1 MFTDDIKVGQ
11 TFANYRELCKALRI
25 PYLSGNSRIK
35 QLGEIEKE
43 FVLQKNGHKITILE
57 ILREGSS
64 LPFTRGAVFPN
75 YKELCKALDEEVKTG
90 HSKVSQLKHWES
102 YFSWERKGK
111 SYIITEIRD
120 VNFIPTRFQVT
131 VGRKKDYI
139 ILMEQ
144 ILLNMLYHY
153 NRKEGSNTFKVMT
166 VTNSYLREVLGMVN
180 EKYKE
185 YYTKNGKLSKEI
197 GVELSHIKD
206 FYSRNSSMFNR
217 DIENVLKNLRKKRL
231 INFSKK
237 RYVVPVDPTEMKTQF
252 TQFTDENGDVEARYS
267 IDEVINPSLGS
278 RVATPQ
284 EDAMITEIEFKT
296 MRAMGF
302 SNIQGVHAQGFYPT
316 FINYLNKNLIDE
328 LGFYRTYLAYELTF
342 SQRVINW
349 IAKNSEITFI
359 LEPEDLM
366 KIKNETNMQVQE
378 NIMKNAKKRNE
389 TYEQKQSTTGFGKKP
404 SEFSYDFPEGKT
416 VIHDKKYVKDYEIM
430 NKSLIDSTF

>member
-35 QLGEIEKE
+35 QLEEIERE
-43 FVLQKNGHKITILE
+43 FVLQKDGHKITILE

-75 YKELCKALDEEVKTG
+75 YKELCKTLDEEVRTG
-90 HSKVSQLKHWES
+90 HSKATQLKHWES
-102 YFSWERKGK
+102 YFSWERKGI
-111 SYIITEIRD
+111 SYVITEIRD
-120 VNFIPTRFQVT
+120 VNFIPARFRVT
-131 VGRKKDYI
+131 TGRKKEYI

-197 GVELSHIKD
+197 GVEVSHVKD
-206 FYSRNSSMFNR
+206 FYSRNSGMFNR

-237 RYVVPVDPTEMKTQF
+237 RYVVPVTPNEMKTQF
-252 TQFTDENGDVEARYS
+252 TQFTDEDGDTKASYS
-267 IDEVINPSLGS
+267 IDEVITPSSNS
-278 RVATPQ
+278 RIATPQ

-316 FINYLNKNLIDE
+316 YINYVNKNLIDE
-328 LGFYRTYLAYELTF
+328 LGFYRAYYAYELTF

-359 LEPEDLM
+359 LDSDDLA
-366 KIKNETNMQVQE
+366 KLKSETNTQVQE
-378 NIMKNAKKRNE
+378 TIMNNAKKRNE
-389 TYEQKQSTTGFGKKP
+389 NYELKQPIIGFGNKN
-404 SEFSYDFPEGKT
+404 SEFSYDFPEEKP
-416 VIHDKKYVKDYEIM
+416 VIHDKKYVKDYEVM
-430 NKSLIDSTF
+430 NKSLIESMF